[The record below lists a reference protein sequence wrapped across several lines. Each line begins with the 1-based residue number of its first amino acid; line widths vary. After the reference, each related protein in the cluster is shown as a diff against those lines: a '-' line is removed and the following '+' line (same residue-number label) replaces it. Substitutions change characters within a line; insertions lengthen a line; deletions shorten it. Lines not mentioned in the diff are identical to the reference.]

1 MAFFQLLAG
10 IHICSCPNTLREI
23 TYQRGEVVE
32 SATNLETKFGSE
44 KFRECRGPASKGV
57 TRDTVA
63 SIAKTNALPT
73 PLLSPEKR
81 EEKVESR
88 IPQLSTKAEEK
99 LEQAKVFVDPPKTE
113 LREPLEIP
121 PLGVPHT
128 PQAELPPTPAQ
139 VAAVKEA
146 EPKEARNLEKD
157 YGPLISLSTKE
168 LLAVAE
174 AEEIEVGSKKSKDEL
189 IKILRDFKG

>member
-57 TRDTVA
+57 ARDTVA
-63 SIAKTNALPT
+63 SIAKTNTLPT

-81 EEKVESR
+81 EGDTGSGVVITT
-88 IPQLSTKAEEK
+88 IPPKFEPLPEVK
-99 LEQAKVFVDPPKTE
+99 LEAPKTE
-113 LREPLEIP
+113 LREPLDIP

-139 VAAVKEA
+139 VASAKEA
-146 EPKEARNLEKD
+146 APKEPRNLEKD

-189 IKILRDFKG
+189 IKILREFKG